1 MKINLTKSI
10 VAAAVSA
17 AVLSTPFAAH
27 ATNGYFAHG
36 YGIKAKGMAGAGV
49 AYSQD
54 SLAAATNPA
63 GMVRVGNRWD
73 AGAEI
78 FAPDRT
84 ATTAWGSGAGFPTS
98 TTYDGNGSGFGES
111 WFLIPE
117 FGYNQMVGNKMS
129 YGISVFGN
137 GGMNTSYNK
146 PIYSATAENT
156 GIDLMQLFISP
167 TLSIRLD
174 SKNTLG
180 LSANIVYQRFKAEG
194 MTLFGVASNGY
205 DSSYGVSFRIGW
217 MGDLT
222 KNLTAGFT
230 YQPKTKMQAFDK
242 YNTLFAE
249 GGNFD
254 IPANFAL
261 GLAWKATP
269 KMTVALDVERINYE
283 GIKSISNPN
292 NFMVDGTAT
301 SAGFG
306 WEDMTIYKLGVDF
319 KVNKDLVV
327 RAGWNHGGQ
336 PIPASQTLF
345 NVVAPATV
353 EDHLTLGFTMNMS
366 GGELSGYY
374 MHAFDNDITGVPG
387 GTATG
392 PGPTGAQNPG
402 SANIGMSQNAFGI
415 AYGKKF

>member
-1 MKINLTKSI
+1 MKINFKKSI

-27 ATNGYFAHG
+27 ATNGYFSHG
-36 YGIKAKGMAGAGV
+36 YGVKAKGMAGAGV
-49 AYSQD
+49 ALPQD
-54 SLAAATNPA
+54 ALAAATNPA
-63 GMVRVGNRWD
+63 GMVRVGSRWD
-73 AGAEI
+73 AGAEV
-78 FAPDRT
+78 FVPDRT
-84 ATTAWGSGAGFPTS
+84 ATTAWGTAFNGTS
-98 TTYDGNGSGFGES
+98 TTYDGNGSGYGES

-117 FGYNQMVGNKMS
+117 FGYNKMVNKNMS
-129 YGISVFGN
+129 WGVSVFGN
-137 GGMNTSYNK
+137 GGMNTSYSS
-146 PIYSATAENT
+146 PIFSAGSTNENT

-180 LSANIVYQRFKAEG
+180 IAINMVYQRFKAEG
-194 MTLFGVASNGY
+194 MNNFGVSSNGY
-205 DSSYGVSFRIGW
+205 DSSTGVSFRIGW

-222 KNLTAGFT
+222 NTLTAGFT
-230 YQPKTKMQAFDK
+230 YQPRTNMKPFDK

-249 GGNFD
+249 AGDFD
-254 IPANFAL
+254 IPANYAL

-269 KMTVALDVERINYE
+269 KMTIALDVERINYE
-283 GIKSISNPN
+283 GIKSIANPN
-292 NFMVDGTAT
+292 NFSVDGSAT

-306 WEDMTIYKLGVDF
+306 WKNMTVYKLGANF
-319 KVNKDLVV
+319 QVNKDLVV

-336 PIPASQTLF
+336 PIPQGETLF

-353 EDHLTLGFTMNMS
+353 EDHLTLGFTMNMN
-366 GGELSGYY
+366 GGELSGFY

-392 PGPTGAQNPG
+392 GGASAPGA
-402 SANIGMSQNAFGI
+402 ANIGMSQNAFGI

>member
-1 MKINLTKSI
+1 MKINFKKSI

-17 AVLSTPFAAH
+17 AVLSTPFASH
-27 ATNGYFAHG
+27 ATNGYFSHG
-36 YGIKAKGMAGAGV
+36 YGVKAKGMAGAGV
-49 AYSQD
+49 ALPQD
-54 SLAAATNPA
+54 ALAAATNPA
-63 GMVRVGNRWD
+63 GMVRVGSRWD
-73 AGAEI
+73 AGAEV
-78 FAPDRT
+78 FVPDRT
-84 ATTAWGSGAGFPTS
+84 ATTAWGTAFNGTS
-98 TTYDGNGSGFGES
+98 TTYDGNGSGYGES

-117 FGYNQMVGNKMS
+117 FGYNKMVNKNMS
-129 YGISVFGN
+129 WGVSVFGN
-137 GGMNTSYNK
+137 GGMNTSYSS
-146 PIYSATAENT
+146 PIFSAGSTNENT

-180 LSANIVYQRFKAEG
+180 IAINMVYQRFKAEG
-194 MTLFGVASNGY
+194 MNNFGVSSNGY
-205 DSSYGVSFRIGW
+205 DSSTGVSFRIGW

-222 KNLTAGFT
+222 NTLTAGFT
-230 YQPKTKMQAFDK
+230 YQPRTNMKPFDK

-249 GGNFD
+249 AGDFD
-254 IPANFAL
+254 IPANYAL

-269 KMTVALDVERINYE
+269 KMTIALDVERINYE
-283 GIKSISNPN
+283 GIKSIANPN
-292 NFMVDGTAT
+292 NFSVDGSAT

-306 WEDMTIYKLGVDF
+306 WKNMTVYKLGANF
-319 KVNKDLVV
+319 QVNKDLVV

-336 PIPASQTLF
+336 PIPQGETLF

-353 EDHLTLGFTMNMS
+353 EDHLTLGFTMNMN
-366 GGELSGYY
+366 GGELSGFY

-392 PGPTGAQNPG
+392 GGASAPGA
-402 SANIGMSQNAFGI
+402 ANIGMSQNAFGI